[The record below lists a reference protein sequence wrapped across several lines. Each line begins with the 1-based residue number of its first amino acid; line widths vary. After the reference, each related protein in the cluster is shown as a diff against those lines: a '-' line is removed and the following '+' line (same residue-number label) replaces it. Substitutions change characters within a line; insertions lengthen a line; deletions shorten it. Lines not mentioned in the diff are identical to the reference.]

1 VVLSRGGHDSH
12 RGDLRETVNIGTQ
25 KLVFAGTSRLTDLFP
40 VFGARLLDT
49 TVRQTYGSRAVVAM
63 FARRNRK
70 EVKRVRTFRRFL
82 MIPDIHIG
90 DAVMSQAWLMALRDF
105 FPNAEI
111 DYVVNRTVAPLIEG
125 NPDATRILPL
135 FGGGAFPTATD
146 IANLRTLITEGRYDL
161 CLCACTFL
169 EPHDVAGPSQPF
181 LHFVTHGPAIL
192 RNERDSTQINHFSH
206 QGYQFVRDLLS
217 TVAPAVRAGHFAGV
231 RTTYTDAVIEESRRF
246 AAAVG
251 LTGDGP
257 VVMLNPD
264 TASPFTLP
272 PFESQA
278 TLLRG
283 IAEGVERDCAILVG
297 AGHTAAGIGDRL
309 VTSLPEA
316 LRARVRIIP
325 PDLPLAVYSALI
337 DYADVFISG
346 DTGPLHL
353 AAARRYSRSEG
364 YQFRNRT
371 AVLSIFGAT
380 TPRMSGYDS
389 FQPGYL
395 PANQDAPSWCYQAG
409 SPCRNITCLNKM
421 FKTCATVR
429 CFEEVD
435 TKALAA
441 LVIRHLQES
450 RTKEGRAIP

>member
-1 VVLSRGGHDSH
+1 MIR
-12 RGDLRETVNIGTQ
+12 
-25 KLVFAGTSRLTDLFP
+25 P
-40 VFGARLLDT
+40 
-49 TVRQTYGSRAVVAM
+49 TYGSRTLAAM
-63 FARRNRK
+63 YERRNRR
-70 EVKRVRTFRRFL
+70 EVRRVRGFQRFL

-105 FPNAEI
+105 FPRAEI

-125 NPDATRILPL
+125 NADATRVLPL
-135 FGGGAFPTATD
+135 FAGGEFPTATD
-146 IANLRTLITEGRYDL
+146 ISNLRTLITDGHYDL
-161 CLCACTFL
+161 CLCSCTFL
-169 EPHDVAGPSQPF
+169 EPHDVAGPTQPF

-192 RNERDSTQINHFSH
+192 RNEGDATHINHFSY

-217 TVAPAVRAGHFAGV
+217 TVAPAVRAEGFAGV

-251 LTGDGP
+251 LTGDTP

-278 TLLRG
+278 ALLREL
-283 IAEGVERDCAILVG
+283 AEGVATDCTILVG
-297 AGHTAAGIGDRL
+297 AGHTAAGIGHRL
-309 VTSLPEA
+309 IASLSEPR
-316 LRARVRIIP
+316 RAQVRIIP
-325 PDLPLAVYSALI
+325 PDLPLPVYSALI

-353 AAARRYSRSEG
+353 AASRRYSRSQG
-364 YQFRNRT
+364 HQFRNRT
-371 AVLSIFGAT
+371 AVLSLFGAT

-389 FQPGYL
+389 VKPGYL

-435 TKALAA
+435 TKGLAA
-441 LVIRHLQES
+441 LVIDHLGEI
-450 RTKEGRAIP
+450 RTKQGGVRA